1 MRVLV
6 LNSGS
11 SSLKFRLLDIL
22 EGEPQEKAKPPR
34 ALLTGAVKGSGG
46 TPALEI
52 VDAVHEF
59 VEMHYLLTDPLIVDD
74 SALQWL
80 LGDIPETPYSEG
92 VRQSLAATSH
102 N

>member
-52 VDAVHEF
+52 VDAVHLPSGGAAEISSEKAALEPY
-59 VEMHYLLTDPLIVDD
+59 VVADD
-74 SALQWL
+74 E
-80 LGDIPETPYSEG
+80 ETWIARET
-92 VRQSLAATSH
+92 VRCVRPKERE
-102 N
+102 